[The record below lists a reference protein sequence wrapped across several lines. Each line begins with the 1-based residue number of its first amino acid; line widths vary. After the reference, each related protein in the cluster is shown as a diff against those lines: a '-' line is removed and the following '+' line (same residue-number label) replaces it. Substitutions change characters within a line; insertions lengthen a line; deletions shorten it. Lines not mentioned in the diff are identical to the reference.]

1 MTKVYF
7 MKITVIGT
15 GYVGL
20 VQGVGMAEKGHKV
33 FCVDIDKEK
42 IKKMQKGKSPIFE
55 QGLEKMMQKNIKAKQ
70 LFFTTNLAK
79 AIKNA
84 EVIFIAVG
92 TPQGENGKADLSQ
105 IYKSAGDIGKLLD
118 HYVIIVNK
126 STVPVGTAEK
136 VEEIIKKQYN
146 KNIDVVSNP
155 EFLQEGVAVSN
166 FFNPDRIVIGA
177 ETKKAKNIMAEVYK
191 DFDCPKIFVS
201 RESSEMIK
209 YASNAFLAT
218 KISFINEIAGI
229 CERVNADVKEVA
241 QGMGADARIGNKFLE
256 AGLGYGGSCFPK
268 DTRALH
274 QIADLNGYEFRIL
287 KSVIDVNNN
296 QRKILL
302 EKIKKIF
309 PDLKGKIITVWGLS
323 FKPNTDD
330 VRESQAIDLISWLHG
345 QGAKVRVSDP
355 VSINNAKKYLPDEIE
370 FFSCP
375 YKASEKSNAIIIVTD
390 WEHFKKIDKQKIKK
404 VLTDYN
410 IIDGRNIFCPKEMSR
425 LGFKYEGIGR
435 KIFN

>member
-1 MTKVYF
+1 MN
-7 MKITVIGT
+7 IAIIGT

-42 IKKMQKGKSPIFE
+42 VKKMREGKSPIFE
-55 QGLEKMMQKNIKAKQ
+55 KGLGELMQKNIKAKR
-70 LFFTTNLAK
+70 LFFTANLAK
-79 AIKNA
+79 AIKDA
-84 EVIFIAVG
+84 EIIFIAVG
-92 TPQGENGKADLSQ
+92 TPQGESGKADLSHV
-105 IYKSAGDIGKLLD
+105 YKVVRDVGKLLD
-118 HYVIIVNK
+118 HYVVIVNK
-126 STVPVGTAEK
+126 STVPVGTAKK
-136 VEEIIKKQYN
+136 VDEIIKKQYN
-146 KNIDVVSNP
+146 KNIDVASNP
-155 EFLQEGVAVSN
+155 EFLREGTALN
-166 FFNPDRIVIGA
+166 DFFNPDRIVIGV
-177 ETKKAKNIMAEVYK
+177 ETEKAKNIMAEVYK
-191 DFDCPKIFVS
+191 GFDCAKFFVS

-229 CERVNADVKEVA
+229 CERVNADIKEVA
-241 QGMGADARIGNKFLE
+241 QGMGADARIGSKFLE

-296 QRKILL
+296 QKKILL

-309 PDLKGKIITVWGLS
+309 PVLKGKIITVWGLS
-323 FKPNTDD
+323 FKPGTDD
-330 VRESQAIDLISWLHG
+330 IRESQAIDLISWLYG

-355 VSINNAKKYLPDEIE
+355 VSIDNAKKYLPDEIE
-370 FFSCP
+370 FFLCP
-375 YKASEKSNAIIIVTD
+375 YEASARSNAIIIVTD

-404 VLTDYN
+404 VLSNYY
-410 IIDGRNIFCPKEMSR
+410 IIDGRNIFDPQEMSN
-425 LGFKYEGIGR
+425 LGFNYIGIGR
-435 KIFN
+435 GKD